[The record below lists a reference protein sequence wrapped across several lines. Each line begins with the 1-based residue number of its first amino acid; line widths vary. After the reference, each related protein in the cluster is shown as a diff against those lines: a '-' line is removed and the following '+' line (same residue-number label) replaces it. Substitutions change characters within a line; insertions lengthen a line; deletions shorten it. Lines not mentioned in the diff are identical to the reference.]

1 MTLIIRDED
10 LDPDAVR
17 VLLSLAWATVT
28 KYHRQIDL
36 HRAGMCCPEV
46 LEAEKEGQR
55 PSAGL
60 CSLGL

>member
-10 LDPDAVR
+10 LDLDAVR

-46 LEAEKEGQR
+46 LEAAKEGQR
-55 PSAGL
+55 P
-60 CSLGL
+60 